1 MAHLD
6 NRVRYT
12 KMVLQQALLKIMQA
26 KDIDKITI
34 KELCEEAQINR
45 GTFYLHYQTPND
57 LLMEIEQEFIDE
69 KLSLFHPY
77 FDENYETDALAKL
90 FRAILQN
97 QDFCRV
103 TMGKHGNPR
112 FIDRLR
118 MLMRT
123 HIVDGWC
130 KEFPAYDREQLDYV
144 YDFVFTGAMRLLLN
158 WIDEDSGITA
168 DQLANRLDRQGHYCH
183 LAIKEFR

>member
-1 MAHLD
+1 
-6 NRVRYT
+6 
-12 KMVLQQALLKIMQA
+12 
-26 KDIDKITI
+26 
-34 KELCEEAQINR
+34 
-45 GTFYLHYQTPND
+45 
-57 LLMEIEQEFIDE
+57 
-69 KLSLFHPY
+69 
-77 FDENYETDALAKL
+77 
-90 FRAILQN
+90 
-97 QDFCRV
+97 
-103 TMGKHGNPR
+103 
-112 FIDRLR
+112 

-168 DQLANRLDRQGHYCH
+168 DQLANRLDRLGHYCH